1 MKSLLWPCAIV
12 FAMFSVSYA
21 QEAVPFK
28 TQKAFY
34 IYGEAVAIGNNILS
48 KDATKPYNDHRLT
61 NDDIDMVYV
70 DIDKDDTTFSSS
82 SASLQLPDN
91 HKNIA
96 YAVLYWSATYS
107 YKKGTRREENSQFFF
122 QGERQRNRSVIS
134 KIKLKLPGDNY
145 KNITGEVL
153 FDGAKETSFALNSPY
168 VCFADVT
175 KHLQNA
181 KQVNGEYTIGN
192 INATEGFVA
201 GGSAAG
207 WMLYIVYETPTK
219 KPKYITTFNGFTHVG
234 SDPVIINLKDFKTP
248 EKGKTST
255 DITLAALEGDSA
267 LTDDECVIANSQL
280 QKVWKLKS
288 ENRVH
293 NNFFSSQIT
302 SSNKDNQQRLP
313 NSDNTLGFDIA
324 SVTLPNNKD
333 AIITNNTEKV
343 ELIFNTKQDRFYLF
357 FTAFQTEI
365 SEDYFNQIESKAP
378 SNSVVFSSHKS
389 RPMVEVQMDLDAED
403 TIVLK
408 KPTITVPEV
417 ITPPKPVVIPNPK
430 VQSVTVVTV
439 NPVTPLPE
447 QAIVSEPLVLRQP
460 VKTIE
465 NTDNQ
470 EVKSVSLGV
479 SASKIQQEMLVSGD
493 VIIASN
499 TYVKALELEDKPLET
514 QAFKLLLEKNT
525 AQIEGVKKGYYVIN
539 KLFSIPK
546 NAIAWQNQLRDSG
559 YASEILIDD
568 QQELYYVYVFHTE
581 NFYDAYMQ
589 HKTLLNKSLFK
600 DNWVFKVNM
609 TEY

>member
-21 QEAVPFK
+21 QDAVPFK

-82 SASLQLPDN
+82 SATLQLPDN

-122 QGERQRNRSVIS
+122 RGERQRNRSVIS

-145 KNITGEVL
+145 KNITGQVL

-175 KHLQNA
+175 KHLQSA

-207 WMLYIVYETPTK
+207 WMLYVVYETPTK

-365 SEDYFNQIESKAP
+365 SEDYFNKIESKAS

-389 RPMVEVQMDLDAED
+389 LPMVEMQMDLDKED
-403 TIVLK
+403 AIIK
-408 KPTITVPEV
+408 KPIIRPPKVV
-417 ITPPKPVVIPNPK
+417 TPPKPLVIPNPK
-430 VQSVTVVTV
+430 VQPVTVVTV
-439 NPVTPLPE
+439 NPVIPLPE
-447 QAIVSEPLVLRQP
+447 QDIVSEPLVLRQP
-460 VKTIE
+460 VKIIE

-470 EVKSVSLGV
+470 KVNSVFLEV
-479 SASKIQQEMLVSGD
+479 SASKIQHEMLVSGD

-499 TYVKALELEDKPLET
+499 TYVKALKLEDKPLET

-546 NAIAWQNQLRDSG
+546 NAIAWQNHLRDSG
-559 YASEILIDD
+559 YASEILNDD

-589 HKTLLNKSLFK
+589 HKILLNKSLFK

>member
-34 IYGEAVAIGNNILS
+34 IYGEALAIGNNILS

-122 QGERQRNRSVIS
+122 QGERQRNRSVIN
-134 KIKLKLPGDNY
+134 KIKLKLPGDSY

-168 VCFADVT
+168 VCYADVT

-181 KQVNGEYTIGN
+181 KQVNGEYTIAN

-234 SDPVIINLKDFKTP
+234 SNPVIINLKDFKTP

-288 ENRVH
+288 ENRAH

-313 NSDNTLGFDIA
+313 SSENTLGFDIA

-365 SEDYFNQIESKAP
+365 SEDYFNKIESQAP
-378 SNSVVFSSHKS
+378 SNSVVFSSKKS
-389 RPMVEVQMDLDAED
+389 RPMIEVESNIKQQNKIE
-403 TIVLK
+403 LK
-408 KPTITVPEV
+408 KSTISEPEV
-417 ITPPKPVVIPNPK
+417 VAIEKPIVTPNPK
-430 VQSVTVVTV
+430 VEQVGKVAVKPIKV
-439 NPVTPLPE
+439 LPE
-447 QAIVSEPLVLRQP
+447 QNIVSSPLVLKQP
-460 VKTIE
+460 VNIIE
-465 NTDNQ
+465 TTYNQ
-470 EVKSVSLGV
+470 KVNSVSLGV
-479 SASKIQQEMLVSGD
+479 SASKIQQELLESGD

-539 KLFSIPK
+539 KLFSVPK
-546 NAIAWQNQLRDSG
+546 NAITWQNQLRDSG

-589 HKTLLNKSLFK
+589 HKTLLAKSLFK